1 MFKKYI
7 KFIVR
12 YFKNSRLI
20 IVLLQLSLLVMAL
33 MNMFLATLTQD
44 IIDNVF
50 INQTNSIYFYVL
62 RMFIVISICYLF
74 GIVGNY
80 LNLKLLNEVDY
91 KIKEEFF
98 DKMQRSSY
106 KFLKSIDASEIYY
119 RMFGDINVFVNYAVK
134 LFVTLPVQVCYI
146 ICILFKMSS
155 WSFILTIYAL
165 VLVIIQI
172 VNLIIF
178 KKPITKAVTVK
189 KETEQNII
197 YKVNEHFH
205 KIEITKVF
213 GIETHKLNEF
223 KNSFNKVV
231 RVNITNSFL
240 ITIFQSFTG
249 IMNQVWYLGLLIIS
263 SVLISQNVIT
273 VGAFTGFYMLTN
285 SLYGPTISAMETLMG
300 YQECRISFQRFLEY
314 YNNYDSSIYQG
325 TQKLSKIEN
334 VAFLNISF
342 NFNDKIIYKNGSFK
356 FAAGKMVLL
365 MGESGIGKTTL
376 FRMLAKLVNPSS
388 GVIKINDKNI
398 CEIEH
403 ESYFNEIGFLI
414 QEPVIFDDTIFSN
427 IVLDDES
434 ISENDVIN
442 ALKAVKLWD
451 RVQMLKKSIYSL
463 IGTGGVQLSSGE
475 AQRLCLARLIAKKKS
490 LLILDE
496 PTAALDNYNKNEI
509 FKILDRYK
517 RENNAAILVISH
529 DDSSKKYADEIIT
542 IENKKIRVID
552 KKI

>member
-146 ICILFKMSS
+146 ICILLKMSS
-155 WSFILTIYAL
+155 WSFILTIYAF

-263 SVLISQNVIT
+263 STLISQNVIT

-342 NFNDKIIYKNGSFK
+342 NFNDKIIYKNASFK
-356 FAAGKMVLL
+356 FTAGKMVLL

-434 ISENDVIN
+434 ILENDVIN

-542 IENKKIRVID
+542 IENKKIRIID

>member
-7 KFIVR
+7 KFIAK
-12 YFKNSRLI
+12 YFKNSKLVI
-20 IVLLQLSLLVMAL
+20 LLLQLSLLIMAL

-50 INQTNSIYFYVL
+50 INQTNSIFIYVL
-62 RMFIVISICYLF
+62 QMFIVIGVCYLF

-80 LNLKLLNEVDY
+80 LNLKLLNKVDY

-134 LFVTLPVQVCYI
+134 LFVTLPVQICYI
-146 ICILFKMSS
+146 ICILIKMSN
-155 WSFILTIYAL
+155 WSVVLTAYAF
-165 VLVIIQI
+165 VLVFIQI
-172 VNLIIF
+172 VNLMIF
-178 KKPITKAVTVK
+178 KKPIKKAVTIK

-223 KNSFNKVV
+223 RDNFNKVIN
-231 RVNITNSFL
+231 VNITNSFL

-249 IMNQVWYLGLLIIS
+249 IMNQIWYLGLLIIS
-263 SVLISQNVIT
+263 SSLISQNIIT

-285 SLYGPTISAMETLMG
+285 SLYSPTISAMETLMG
-300 YQECRISFQRFLEY
+300 YQECKISYQRFLEY

-325 TQKLSKIEN
+325 TQELNRVEN
-334 VAFLNISF
+334 ISFLNISF
-342 NFNDKIIYKNGSFK
+342 DFNDKIIYKNASFR
-356 FAAGKMVLL
+356 FTSGKMVLL

-388 GVIKINDKNI
+388 GIIKINDINI
-398 CEIEH
+398 TDIKH
-403 ESYFNEIGFLI
+403 ENYFDKIGFLV
-414 QEPVIFDDTIFSN
+414 QEPVIFDDTILNN
-427 IVLDDES
+427 IILDDVN
-434 ISENDVIN
+434 ISNDEVIN

-451 RVQMLKKSIYSL
+451 RVQMLKKGINSL
-463 IGTGGVQLSSGE
+463 IGVGGVQLSSGE
-475 AQRLCLARLIAKKKS
+475 AQRLCLARLIAKKKT
-490 LLILDE
+490 LLVLDE
-496 PTAALDNYNKNEI
+496 PTAALDNFNKNQI
-509 FKILDRYK
+509 FKILDKYK

-542 IENKKIRVID
+542 IENKKFKVINE
-552 KKI
+552 I

>member
-342 NFNDKIIYKNGSFK
+342 NFNDKIIYKNASFK

>member
-1 MFKKYI
+1 MFEKYI
-7 KFIVR
+7 KFITR
-12 YFKNSRLI
+12 YFKNSKLI
-20 IVLLQLSLLVMAL
+20 IVLLQLSLLIMAL
-33 MNMFLATLTQD
+33 MNMFLATLTQN

-50 INQTNSIYFYVL
+50 INHTNSIYFYIFQ
-62 RMFIVISICYLF
+62 MFIVICTCYLF

-80 LNLKLLNEVDY
+80 LNLKLLNKIDY

-98 DKMQRSSY
+98 DKMQCSSY

-134 LFVTLPVQVCYI
+134 LFVTLPVQICYI
-146 ICILFKMSS
+146 ICILIKMGN
-155 WSFILTIYAL
+155 WSIILTMYAF
-165 VLVIIQI
+165 VLVFIQI

-178 KKPITKAVTVK
+178 KKPIKKAVTVK

-213 GIETHKLNEF
+213 GIEKHKLNEF
-223 KNSFNKVV
+223 KNNFDKVV
-231 RVNITNSFL
+231 KVNITNSFL

-249 IMNQVWYLGLLIIS
+249 IMNQIWYLGLLIIS
-263 SVLISQNVIT
+263 SSLISKNIIT

-285 SLYGPTISAMETLMG
+285 SLYSPTISAMETLMG
-300 YQECRISFQRFLEY
+300 YQECKISYQRFLEY

-325 TQKLSKIEN
+325 TQELNKIEN
-334 VAFLNISF
+334 ISFFNISF
-342 NFNDKIIYKNGSFK
+342 NFNDKLIYRNASFR
-356 FAAGKMVLL
+356 FTAGKMILL

-376 FRMLAKLVNPSS
+376 FRMLAKLVNPTN
-388 GVIKINDKNI
+388 GVIKINDINI
-398 CEIEH
+398 VDIKH
-403 ESYFNEIGFLI
+403 ESYFKEIGFLI
-414 QEPVIFDDTIFSN
+414 QEPVIFDDTILNN
-427 IVLDDES
+427 IVLDDNITDDE
-434 ISENDVIN
+434 VIN

-451 RVQMLKKSIYSL
+451 RVQMLKNGINSL
-463 IGTGGVQLSSGE
+463 IGTGGVQLSAGE

-509 FKILDRYK
+509 FKILDQYK
-517 RENNAAILVISH
+517 RKNNAAILVISH

-542 IENKKIRVID
+542 IENKKF
-552 KKI
+552 KIISEI